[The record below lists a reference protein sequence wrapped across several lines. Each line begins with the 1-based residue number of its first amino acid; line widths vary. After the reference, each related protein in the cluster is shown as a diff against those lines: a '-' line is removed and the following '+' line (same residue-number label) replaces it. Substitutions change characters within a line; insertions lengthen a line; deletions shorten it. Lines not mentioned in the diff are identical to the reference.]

1 MGQADVWV
9 NGTEVATEATVEGDY
24 TSYTFD
30 VTNLLRPGHQ
40 HRWRSSCIP
49 NNPSTMF
56 TLDDV
61 DWNQIP
67 PDNNTGI
74 QFPVQLHVSGRARHQ
89 QHLRDPERRPRHE
102 SARR

>member
-1 MGQADVWV
+1 MINGVVGQADVWV
-9 NGTEVATEATVEGDY
+9 NGTEVATQATVEGDY

-30 VTNLLRPGHQ
+30 VTSLLRPGTNTLALELY
-40 HRWRSSCIP
+40 P
-49 NNPSTMF
+49 NNPSTEF

-74 QFPVQLHVSGRARHQ
+74 QFPVQLHVSARAGHL
-89 QHLRDPERRPRHE
+89 QHLRDPG
-102 SARR
+102 